1 MAHTLDDTRVVREM
15 MRHGMSTEGVPKQM
29 MREGIITELKKRK
42 YYEKPS
48 AVLRKKMKN
57 ARFEAMLKQRYAE
70 D

>member
-1 MAHTLDDTRVVREM
+1 MIEIRVRRGEHIDKSL
-15 MRHGMSTEGVPKQM
+15 RKLKKQM